1 MANYIISRRIQHIIQ
16 FVYDT
21 PYPSK
26 KTIIAHLK
34 DKDFNLTGR
43 TLDRDFDHIRADFGL
58 EIAYSRAKNG
68 YFIDEDKSVKVAS
81 FFKFLE
87 LVTLADIFSSSLK
100 DSKTILDYVSFD
112 DSKSFKGVAHLK
124 EILLAIS
131 QKRKL
136 QFTHENFEN
145 KTFKPYVI
153 TPFLLKEYENRWF
166 VVGVPDGLDDI
177 RTFGVDRLHSIS
189 IGKRSTL
196 HKKAYKSKLDNFK
209 HTVGIDFK
217 DGMPEPISILV
228 NDLHIKYMASLPLH
242 SSQVIHP
249 KDANGKHR
257 VDFNLIPNYE
267 FKMQLLK
274 MGDDV
279 LVLLPLS
286 LKDNIK
292 NILRKTL
299 KRYE

>member
-1 MANYIISRRIQHIIQ
+1 MANYIISRRLQHIIQ

-21 PYPSK
+21 RYPSK
-26 KTIIAHLK
+26 KTIIVFLK

-43 TLDRDFDHIRADFGL
+43 TLDRDFEHIRADFGL
-58 EIAYSRAKNG
+58 EIAYSRAHNG
-68 YFIDEDKSVKVAS
+68 YFIDEEKSVKVAS

-100 DSKTILDYVSFD
+100 DSLTILDYVSFD
-112 DSKSFKGVAHLK
+112 DSKSFKGITHLK
-124 EILLAIS
+124 DILLAIN

-145 KTFKPYVI
+145 NTFKPYII

-166 VVGVPDGLDDI
+166 VIGAPDGLDDI
-177 RTFGVDRLHSIS
+177 RTFGVDRLYDLS

-196 HKKAYKSKLDNFK
+196 NKKTYKSKLDNFK
-209 HTVGIDFK
+209 HIVGIDFK
-217 DGMPEPISILV
+217 DGIPEPISILV

-249 KDANGKHR
+249 KDVNGKHR

-274 MGDDV
+274 IGDDV
-279 LVLLPLS
+279 VVLSPKT

-292 NILRKTL
+292 SLLSKTL
-299 KRYE
+299 KRYQ